1 MPLQLKQNREMKFN
15 LLILI
20 LFILAGCDQTRD
32 GSRLVAA
39 GDTVLV
45 EVDGEPVTLP
55 MLEFLMEVQG
65 VSEDDHE
72 GMRRVL
78 DELVRLRAVAN
89 RARAEGLSESPEVR
103 AERLIKDI
111 EVQYVRLL
119 EKHQNDNPVTDAE
132 IRAAYDRQVERAG
145 DRRYRL
151 ETIEFAG
158 QASALEALE
167 RLAGEDATFRDEIE
181 RATAEGRLARRSDWI
196 DLSQVPPD
204 FGEILADTPAGAVIE
219 TPMPYQGRWLV
230 VRVAEIDALTPPA
243 FDEVREGIRRSLAR
257 ERAQALIDS
266 IVEAAEVRPVLPLDE
281 AGEPGS

>member
-1 MPLQLKQNREMKFN
+1 M
-15 LLILI
+15 
-20 LFILAGCDQTRD
+20 
-32 GSRLVAA
+32 
-39 GDTVLV
+39 LV

-65 VSEDDHE
+65 VSENDHE

-89 RARAEGLSESPEVR
+89 RARAEGLSDKPEVR

-111 EVQYVRLL
+111 EVQYLRLL
-119 EKHQNDNPVTDAE
+119 EKHQRDNPVTDAE

-151 ETIEFAG
+151 ETIEFAD
-158 QASALEALE
+158 QAAALEALQ
-167 RLAGEDATFRDEIE
+167 RLETGTEFREEIE
-181 RATAEGRLARRSDWI
+181 RATAEGRLARRTDWI

-204 FGEILADTPAGAVIE
+204 FGEILAETSAGEVIE
-219 TPMPYQGRWLV
+219 TPMPYQAQWLV
-230 VRVAEIDALTPPA
+230 VRVAEIDALAPPA

-257 ERAQALIDS
+257 ERAQALIDA
-266 IVEAAEVRPVLPLDE
+266 IVDAAEVTPVLPLGE
-281 AGEPGS
+281 AREPGAD